1 MQRFMRKQ
9 HLMTVT
15 LIIMHKRLIIA
26 VVAMIASA
34 AVLTAQTPDR
44 TFQRH
49 NRWMV
54 GGELAR
60 NIFMSNGL
68 GASGIYGRQ
77 FSEIVFL
84 GVGFGMDAYIHK
96 AGESTTIL
104 TDADGNQTVII
115 RPPYRYSFL
124 VPVYADLQVNFSR
137 RKSPFFGEFKL
148 GAAVDLNLDRV
159 RGTIEKNELELLGG
173 GALLGAGIGK
183 RFALKNEDELNVVL
197 GIDCILGPFYANL
210 PLSLGIRYGF

>member
-1 MQRFMRKQ
+1 MTMKRK
-9 HLMTVT
+9 
-15 LIIMHKRLIIA
+15 IILAIAAIIA
-26 VVAMIASA
+26 SLSAASA
-34 AVLTAQTPDR
+34 QTHEE

-96 AGESTTIL
+96 GGESTTIL

-124 VPVYADLQVNFSR
+124 LPVYADLQVNFSR
-137 RKSPFFGEFKL
+137 KASPFFAELKL
-148 GAAVDLNLDRV
+148 GAAIDLNLDRV
-159 RGTIEKNELELLGG
+159 RGTIDKNELELLGG

-183 RFALKNEDELNVVL
+183 RFALNNEDELNVVL

>member
-1 MQRFMRKQ
+1 MTMKRK
-9 HLMTVT
+9 
-15 LIIMHKRLIIA
+15 IILAIAAIIA
-26 VVAMIASA
+26 SLSAASA
-34 AVLTAQTPDR
+34 QTHEE

-84 GVGFGMDAYIHK
+84 GVGFGMDAYIYK

-124 VPVYADLQVNFSR
+124 VPVYADLQVDFSR

-148 GAAVDLNLDRV
+148 GAAVALNLDRV
-159 RGTIEKNELELLGG
+159 RGTIEKNELELIGG

-210 PLSLGIRYGF
+210 PLSVGIRYGF

>member
-1 MQRFMRKQ
+1 MTMKRKIFIVIA
-9 HLMTVT
+9 T
-15 LIIMHKRLIIA
+15 IIA
-26 VVAMIASA
+26 SLSAASA
-34 AVLTAQTPDR
+34 QTHEE

-60 NIFMSNGL
+60 NLFMSYGL

-115 RPPYRYSFL
+115 RPPYRHSFL
-124 VPVYADLQVNFSR
+124 LPVYADLQVNFSR
-137 RKSPFFGEFKL
+137 KASPFFGEFKVG
-148 GAAVDLNLDRV
+148 GAVHMELERI
-159 RGTIEKNELELLGG
+159 RGTHNKNELDFWGG
-173 GALLGAGIGK
+173 GVLMGAAAGK
-183 RFALKNEDELNVVL
+183 RFALNNDDELSLFL
-197 GIDCILGPFYANL
+197 GIDCILGPWYANV
-210 PLSLGIRYGF
+210 PVSLGIRYGF

>member
-1 MQRFMRKQ
+1 MTMKRKIFIVIA
-9 HLMTVT
+9 T
-15 LIIMHKRLIIA
+15 IITSLYA
-26 VVAMIASA
+26 ASA
-34 AVLTAQTPDR
+34 QTHEE

-54 GGELAR
+54 GGELGR

-84 GVGFGMDAYIHK
+84 GVGFGMDAYIYK

-104 TDADGNQTVII
+104 TDAGGNQTVII

-148 GAAVDLNLDRV
+148 GAAVNLNLDRI
-159 RGTIEKNELELLGG
+159 RGTIDKNELELLGG

-210 PLSLGIRYGF
+210 PLSMGIRYGF

>member
-1 MQRFMRKQ
+1 MKRKIFIVIA
-9 HLMTVT
+9 T
-15 LIIMHKRLIIA
+15 IIA
-26 VVAMIASA
+26 SLSAASA
-34 AVLTAQTPDR
+34 QTSEE

-84 GVGFGMDAYIHK
+84 GVGFGMDAYIYK

-104 TDADGNQTVII
+104 TDADGNQTIII
-115 RPPYRYSFL
+115 RPPYRHSFL
-124 VPVYADLQVNFSR
+124 LPVYADLQVNFSR
-137 RKSPFFGEFKL
+137 KASPFFAELKL
-148 GAAVDLNLDRV
+148 GAAVDLDLDRV
-159 RGTIEKNELELLGG
+159 RGTIEKNELELIGG

-183 RFALKNEDELNVVL
+183 RFALNNDDELSLFL
-197 GIDCILGPFYANL
+197 GIDCILGPWYANV
-210 PLSLGIRYGF
+210 PVSLGIRYGF

>member
-1 MQRFMRKQ
+1 MTMKRKIFI
-9 HLMTVT
+9 V
-15 LIIMHKRLIIA
+15 IAAIIA
-26 VVAMIASA
+26 SLSAASA
-34 AVLTAQTPDR
+34 QTSEE

-84 GVGFGMDAYIHK
+84 GVGFGMDAYIYK

-137 RKSPFFGEFKL
+137 RESPFFGEFKL
-148 GAAVDLNLDRV
+148 GAAVNLNLDRI
-159 RGTIEKNELELLGG
+159 RGTIDKNELELLGG

>member
-1 MQRFMRKQ
+1 MTMKRK
-9 HLMTVT
+9 
-15 LIIMHKRLIIA
+15 IIIVIAAIIA
-26 VVAMIASA
+26 SLSAASA
-34 AVLTAQTPDR
+34 QTSEG

-54 GGELAR
+54 GGELGR
-60 NIFMSNGL
+60 NLFMYNVL

-96 AGESTTIL
+96 GGESTTIL

-115 RPPYRYSFL
+115 RPPYRYSFM
-124 VPVYADLQVNFSR
+124 VPAYADLQVNFSR
-137 RKSPFFGEFKL
+137 RKSPFFGELKL
-148 GAAVDLNLDRV
+148 GAAADLNLDRV
-159 RGTIEKNELELLGG
+159 RGTIEKNELELIGG

>member
-1 MQRFMRKQ
+1 MKRK
-9 HLMTVT
+9 
-15 LIIMHKRLIIA
+15 IILAIAAIIA
-26 VVAMIASA
+26 SLSAASA
-34 AVLTAQTPDR
+34 QTHEE

-60 NIFMSNGL
+60 NLFMSNGL

-84 GVGFGMDAYIHK
+84 GVGFGMDAYIYK

-104 TDADGNQTVII
+104 TDADGTQTVII

-124 VPVYADLQVNFSR
+124 LPVYADLQLNFSR
-137 RKSPFFGEFKL
+137 KESPFFGEFKL

-159 RGTIEKNELELLGG
+159 RGTIEKNELELMGG
-173 GALLGAGIGK
+173 GALLGASIGK

-197 GIDCILGPFYANL
+197 GLDCILGPFYANL
-210 PLSLGIRYGF
+210 PLSVGIRYGF

>member
-1 MQRFMRKQ
+1 MTMKRKIFI
-9 HLMTVT
+9 V
-15 LIIMHKRLIIA
+15 IAAIIA
-26 VVAMIASA
+26 SSSAASA
-34 AVLTAQTPDR
+34 QTSEG

-84 GVGFGMDAYIHK
+84 GVGFGMDAYIYK

-124 VPVYADLQVNFSR
+124 LPVYADLQVNFSR
-137 RKSPFFGEFKL
+137 RESPFFCEFKL
-148 GAAVDLNLDRV
+148 GAAVNLNLDRI
-159 RGTIEKNELELLGG
+159 RGTIDKNELELLGG

-210 PLSLGIRYGF
+210 PLSVGIRYGF

>member
-1 MQRFMRKQ
+1 MTMKRK
-9 HLMTVT
+9 
-15 LIIMHKRLIIA
+15 IILAIAAIIA
-26 VVAMIASA
+26 SLSAASA
-34 AVLTAQTPDR
+34 QTHEE

-84 GVGFGMDAYIHK
+84 GVGFGMNAYIHK

-137 RKSPFFGEFKL
+137 RKSPFFGELKL

-159 RGTIEKNELELLGG
+159 MGTIEKNELELIGG

>member
-1 MQRFMRKQ
+1 MTMKRKIFIVIA
-9 HLMTVT
+9 T
-15 LIIMHKRLIIA
+15 IIA
-26 VVAMIASA
+26 SLSAASA
-34 AVLTAQTPDR
+34 QTHEE

-84 GVGFGMDAYIHK
+84 GVGFGMDAYIYK

-104 TDADGNQTVII
+104 TDADGKQTVII

-137 RKSPFFGEFKL
+137 RESPFFGELKL
-148 GAAVDLNLDRV
+148 GAAVNLNLDRI

-183 RFALKNEDELNVVL
+183 RFALKNEGELNVVL

>member
-1 MQRFMRKQ
+1 MKRK
-9 HLMTVT
+9 
-15 LIIMHKRLIIA
+15 IILAIAAIIA
-26 VVAMIASA
+26 SLSAASA
-34 AVLTAQTPDR
+34 QTSEE

-54 GGELAR
+54 GGEFVR
-60 NIFMSNGL
+60 NILHANG
-68 GASGIYGRQ
+68 GGVTGIYGRQ

-84 GVGFGMDAYIHK
+84 GVGFGVDTYIYK
-96 AGESTTIL
+96 AGKSTTTI
-104 TDADGNQTVII
+104 TDADGTQTVII

-137 RKSPFFGEFKL
+137 RKSPFFGELKL

>member
-1 MQRFMRKQ
+1 MTMKRK
-9 HLMTVT
+9 
-15 LIIMHKRLIIA
+15 IILAIAAIIA
-26 VVAMIASA
+26 SLSAASA
-34 AVLTAQTPDR
+34 QTSEE

-49 NRWMV
+49 NRWMA
-54 GGELAR
+54 GGELGR
-60 NIFMSNGL
+60 NLFMSNGL

-104 TDADGNQTVII
+104 TDADGNQTIII

-137 RKSPFFGEFKL
+137 KASPFFAELKL

-159 RGTIEKNELELLGG
+159 RGTIEKNELELIGG

>member
-1 MQRFMRKQ
+1 MTMKRK
-9 HLMTVT
+9 
-15 LIIMHKRLIIA
+15 IILAIAAIIA
-26 VVAMIASA
+26 SLSAASA
-34 AVLTAQTPDR
+34 QTHEE

-84 GVGFGMDAYIHK
+84 GVGFGMNAYIHK

-137 RKSPFFGEFKL
+137 RKSPFFGEFKVG
-148 GAAVDLNLDRV
+148 GAVHMELERI
-159 RGTIEKNELELLGG
+159 RGTHNKNELDFWGG
-173 GALLGAGIGK
+173 GVLMGAAAGK
-183 RFALKNEDELNVVL
+183 RFALNNDDELSLFL
-197 GIDCILGPFYANL
+197 GIDCILGPWYANV
-210 PLSLGIRYGF
+210 PVSLGIRYGF

>member
-1 MQRFMRKQ
+1 MKRKIFIVIA
-9 HLMTVT
+9 T
-15 LIIMHKRLIIA
+15 IIA
-26 VVAMIASA
+26 SLSAASA
-34 AVLTAQTPDR
+34 QTSEE

-60 NIFMSNGL
+60 NLFMSYGL

-84 GVGFGMDAYIHK
+84 GVGFGMDAYIYK

-104 TDADGNQTVII
+104 TDADGNQTIII

-124 VPVYADLQVNFSR
+124 VPVYADLQVDFSR
-137 RKSPFFGEFKL
+137 KASPFFGEFKL
-148 GAAVDLNLDRV
+148 GAAVDLNLDRI
-159 RGTIEKNELELLGG
+159 RGTIEKNELELIGG

-210 PLSLGIRYGF
+210 PPSLGIRYGF

>member
-1 MQRFMRKQ
+1 MTMKRK
-9 HLMTVT
+9 
-15 LIIMHKRLIIA
+15 IILAIAAIIA
-26 VVAMIASA
+26 SLSAASA
-34 AVLTAQTPDR
+34 QTHEE

-60 NIFMSNGL
+60 NLFMSNGL

-84 GVGFGMDAYIHK
+84 GVGFGMDAYIYK

-104 TDADGNQTVII
+104 TDADGTQTVII

-124 VPVYADLQVNFSR
+124 LPVYADLQLNFSR
-137 RKSPFFGEFKL
+137 KESPFFGEFKL

-159 RGTIEKNELELLGG
+159 RGTIEKNELELMGG
-173 GALLGAGIGK
+173 GALLGASIGK

-197 GIDCILGPFYANL
+197 GLDCILGPFYANL
-210 PLSLGIRYGF
+210 PLSVGIRYGF

>member
-1 MQRFMRKQ
+1 MKRKIFIVIA
-9 HLMTVT
+9 T
-15 LIIMHKRLIIA
+15 IITSLYA
-26 VVAMIASA
+26 ASA
-34 AVLTAQTPDR
+34 QTHEE

-54 GGELAR
+54 GGELGR

-84 GVGFGMDAYIHK
+84 GVGFGMDAYIYK

-104 TDADGNQTVII
+104 TDAGGNQTVII

-148 GAAVDLNLDRV
+148 GAAVNLNLDRI
-159 RGTIEKNELELLGG
+159 RGTIDKNELELLGG

-210 PLSLGIRYGF
+210 PLSMGIRYGF

>member
-1 MQRFMRKQ
+1 MKRKIFIVIA
-9 HLMTVT
+9 T
-15 LIIMHKRLIIA
+15 IIA
-26 VVAMIASA
+26 SLSAASA
-34 AVLTAQTPDR
+34 QTSEG

-54 GGELAR
+54 GGELGR
-60 NIFMSNGL
+60 NLFMYNVL

-96 AGESTTIL
+96 GGESTTIL

-124 VPVYADLQVNFSR
+124 LPVYADLQVNFSR
-137 RKSPFFGEFKL
+137 RESPFFGEFKVG
-148 GAAVDLNLDRV
+148 GAVHMELERI
-159 RGTIEKNELELLGG
+159 RGTHNKNELDFWGG
-173 GALLGAGIGK
+173 GVLMGVAAGK
-183 RFALKNEDELNVVL
+183 RFALNNDDELSLFL
-197 GIDCILGPFYANL
+197 GIDCILGPWYANV
-210 PLSLGIRYGF
+210 PVSLGIRYGF

>member
-1 MQRFMRKQ
+1 MKRK
-9 HLMTVT
+9 
-15 LIIMHKRLIIA
+15 IILAIAAIIA
-26 VVAMIASA
+26 SLSAASA
-34 AVLTAQTPDR
+34 QTHEE

-54 GGELAR
+54 GGELCR
-60 NIFMSNGL
+60 NLFMSYGF

-104 TDADGNQTVII
+104 TDANGNQTVII

-137 RKSPFFGEFKL
+137 RKSPFFGELKL

-159 RGTIEKNELELLGG
+159 RGTIEKNELELIGG

-197 GIDCILGPFYANL
+197 GIDCILGPWYANV
-210 PLSLGIRYGF
+210 PVSLGIRYGF

>member
-1 MQRFMRKQ
+1 MKRK
-9 HLMTVT
+9 
-15 LIIMHKRLIIA
+15 IILAIAAIIA
-26 VVAMIASA
+26 SLSAASA
-34 AVLTAQTPDR
+34 QTHEE

-124 VPVYADLQVNFSR
+124 LPVYADLQVNFSR
-137 RKSPFFGEFKL
+137 RKSPFFGELKL

-159 RGTIEKNELELLGG
+159 RGTIDKNELELLGG